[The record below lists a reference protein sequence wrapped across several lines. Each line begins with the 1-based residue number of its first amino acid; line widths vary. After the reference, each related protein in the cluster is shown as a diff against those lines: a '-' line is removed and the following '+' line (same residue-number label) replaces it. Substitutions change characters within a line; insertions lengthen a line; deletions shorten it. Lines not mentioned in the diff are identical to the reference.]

1 MAIGSTPARS
11 TTSRRNSET
20 KNAAS
25 MLRMHGCDM
34 HTSITGRRP
43 TRSLSAP
50 QRGAVHSWPATYAPA
65 TQPA

>member
-1 MAIGSTPARS
+1 MRMESSMAIGSTPARS

-34 HTSITGRRP
+34 HTSITGVGGAAKD
-43 TRSLSAP
+43 LISA
-50 QRGAVHSWPATYAPA
+50 W
-65 TQPA
+65 